1 MLFPPALKPAQK
13 IAVVSPSMAGPAY
26 GPEVHEQAMRRLRR
40 FAEIKEYPSTRQ
52 LGASAYER
60 ARDINAAFADPE
72 VGAIMSTLGGSD
84 QVTILPHLDPEII
97 CAKPKAYFGY
107 SDNTHLL
114 NWLWRHG
121 IAGFYGGATQ
131 VQLGPGPH
139 IDPEHQATMH
149 AALFG
154 GELELT
160 NPKAIEDHGF
170 EWSDPRALS
179 HFGQRYRPRP
189 WTWSGPEHS
198 ITALTWG
205 GCVEVLRDQLKVQH
219 VPPLEQ
225 LKGSILLLENAS
237 DILTPLE
244 FGEFLRD
251 LGEAGILG
259 VVQAVLFARPPAS
272 SFDHRPSE
280 EAQEAYRQL
289 LAELTHEAV
298 ASYNPKAMVC
308 CGVPFG
314 HSRPQWILP
323 FGGALSI
330 DGHNRR
336 IIAHYSR

>member
-1 MLFPPALKPAQK
+1 MRLPPTLKPGQK

-26 GPEVHEQAMRRLRR
+26 GLEVHEQAMRRLRG
-40 FAEIKEYPSTRQ
+40 FAEVKEYPSTRQ
-52 LGASAYER
+52 LGASAYDR

-72 VGAIMSTLGGSD
+72 AGAIMSTLGGAD

-97 CAKPKAYFGY
+97 CANPTPYFGY

-114 NWLWRHG
+114 NWLWCHG

-139 IDPEHQATMH
+139 IDPEHEASLC

-154 GELELT
+154 GDLELH
-160 NPKAIEDHGF
+160 NPEALEDHGF

-189 WTWSGPEHS
+189 WTWSGPQRKV
-198 ITALTWG
+198 TAPTWG
-205 GCVEVLRDQLKVQH
+205 GCVEVLRDQLKAQH
-219 VPPLEQ
+219 LPPPERLG
-225 LKGSILLLENAS
+225 GSILLLENAS

-272 SFDHRPSE
+272 SFDHQPTVA
-280 EAQEAYRQL
+280 AQEDYRQF
-289 LAELTHEAV
+289 LAELTHQAV
-298 ASYNPKAMVC
+298 ASYNPQALVC

-323 FGGALSI
+323 YGGNISI
-330 DGHNRR
+330 DAHSRR